1 MMWLL
6 AFLAGL
12 LSGVI
17 SGFGIGGGT
26 LLLLYL
32 TFFAGFSQ
40 RAAQGLNLLYFL
52 PTALAAVLLHS
63 KNRLV
68 DWRRALPAAIF
79 GMLVVY
85 CLKNINFIA
94 GSHGIP
100 EAIGIAVT
108 VLLHLWKRQMLLS
121 IAGGT
126 IVYMLLVQ
134 FLF

>member
-68 DWRRALPAAIF
+68 DWRRALPAAIGGCLSAALFAYLSTRLQGDWLQKLF
-79 GMLVVY
+79 GAFLIVIAF
-85 CLKNINFIA
+85 LELRWHPNEKKNP
-94 GSHGIP
+94 P
-100 EAIGIAVT
+100 EA
-108 VLLHLWKRQMLLS
+108 
-121 IAGGT
+121 
-126 IVYMLLVQ
+126 
-134 FLF
+134 

>member
-1 MMWLL
+1 MIFLF

-32 TFFAGFSQ
+32 TFFAGYSQ

-68 DWRRALPAAIF
+68 DWRKALPAAL
-79 GMLVVY
+79 GG
-85 CLKNINFIA
+85 CLSA
-94 GSHGIP
+94 GLF
-100 EAIGIAVT
+100 A
-108 VLLHLWKRQMLLS
+108 LLS
-121 IAGGT
+121 TRLQGEWLQKLFGAFLIVIA
-126 IVYMLLVQ
+126 
-134 FLF
+134 FLELRWHPKENHPPES

>member
-1 MMWLL
+1 MIFLF

-32 TFFAGFSQ
+32 TFFAGYSQ

-68 DWRRALPAAIF
+68 AWRKALPAALGGCLSAGAFAFLSTRLQGEWLQKLF
-79 GMLVVY
+79 GAFLIV
-85 CLKNINFIA
+85 IA
-94 GSHGIP
+94 FLELRWHPKENHPP
-100 EAIGIAVT
+100 ET
-108 VLLHLWKRQMLLS
+108 
-121 IAGGT
+121 
-126 IVYMLLVQ
+126 
-134 FLF
+134 

>member
-1 MMWLL
+1 MMWML

-52 PTALAAVLLHS
+52 PTALAAILLHS

-68 DWRRALPAAIF
+68 DWHKAMPATVCGCISAGLFAFLCTRLQGQWLQRLF
-79 GMLVVY
+79 GAFLLVIAVY
-85 CLKNINFIA
+85 ELRWKPKDKKNP
-94 GSHGIP
+94 P
-100 EAIGIAVT
+100 EA
-108 VLLHLWKRQMLLS
+108 
-121 IAGGT
+121 
-126 IVYMLLVQ
+126 
-134 FLF
+134 